1 MTRKKKIST
10 AVRKAPSSQR
20 PSRWEA
26 GRDSDTL
33 PLGQY
38 LIRRLYDLGA
48 RHIFGIPGDYVLG
61 FYKLLENS
69 PLELVGNT
77 TELAAGY
84 AADAYAR
91 IRGIG
96 VACVTY
102 GVGGFSI
109 VNAVACAYAEE
120 SPVVVISGAPGLR
133 ERGPHQYLHHVVR
146 SFETQRE
153 VFRHLTVASAAL
165 EDPLTA
171 FREIDRVLFACI
183 RYKRPVYIELPRDVI
198 EATPLYKHCPFP
210 EKPRSDPQALEE
222 AVAEALAMLRQSS
235 RPILLAGVEV
245 HRFGL
250 QDLVV
255 QLAEKAQIPI
265 TSTLL
270 GKSAIKE
277 SHPLYV
283 GVYEAALGRPE
294 VTKFVED
301 SDCVL
306 ALGTYLTDME
316 MGIYTQKFDESRII
330 LATSESVRIR
340 FHHYQGILLEDFLRA
355 LCEQD
360 LPQYDRSLPEARD
373 PIYAPWEAKPD
384 TPITIRRLFQKINSI
399 LDDNMVVIADI
410 GDSLFAASD
419 LTIHQKTE
427 FISPAYYTSMGF
439 AVPAAIGVQCANRK
453 LRPLVLVGDGAFQMT
468 GMELSTA
475 VRLGFDPIVVV
486 INNGGYQTE
495 RFIMEGKFND
505 ILDWNYHRLP
515 DLLGSGWGFEVKT
528 ETDLEKALRAAL
540 SNRDTF
546 SLLNVRIPPD
556 DVSPALRRLGRRLQ
570 RRV

>member
-1 MTRKKKIST
+1 MPNKKVTPVAKKVPHRSRT
-10 AVRKAPSSQR
+10 AGAVSVR
-20 PSRWEA
+20 
-26 GRDSDTL
+26 DTVSL

-48 RHIFGIPGDYVLG
+48 RHVFGIPGDYVLG

-69 PLELVGNT
+69 PLELVGTT
-77 TELAAGY
+77 TELSAGY

-91 IRGIG
+91 IKGIG

-183 RYKRPVYIELPRDVI
+183 RYKRPVYIELPRDII
-198 EATPLYKHCPFP
+198 ETRPLYQHCPFL
-210 EKPRSDPQALEE
+210 EKPRSDPNALRE
-222 AVAEALAMLRQSS
+222 AVSEALAMLQQST
-235 RPILLAGVEV
+235 RPIILAGVEV

-255 QLAEKAQIPI
+255 QLAEKAHIPI

-294 VTKFVED
+294 VTKFVEE
-301 SDCVL
+301 SDCLL

-330 LATSESVRIR
+330 LATAESVRIR
-340 FHHYQGILLEDFLRA
+340 YHHYQGILLEDFLRA
-355 LCEQD
+355 LYEQN
-360 LPQYDRSLPEARD
+360 LPQYDRPLPEARD

-399 LDDNMVVIADI
+399 LDDNMVVVADI
-410 GDSLFAASD
+410 GDSLFGASD
-419 LTIHQKTE
+419 LAIHQKTE

-439 AVPAAIGVQCANRK
+439 SVPAAIGVQCADRK

-475 VRLGFDPIVVV
+475 VRLGFNPIVIV

-505 ILDWNYHRLP
+505 ILNWNYHRLP
-515 DLLGSGWGFEVKT
+515 DILGSGWGFEVRT
-528 ETDLEKALRAAL
+528 ETDLEKAMHAAL
-540 SNRDTF
+540 KNRDTF
-546 SLLNVRIPPD
+546 SLLNVHIPPG
-556 DVSPALRRLGRRLQ
+556 DVSPALRRLGKRLQ

>member
-1 MTRKKKIST
+1 MPNKKASSPVKKAPARSRT
-10 AVRKAPSSQR
+10 AV
-20 PSRWEA
+20 EA
-26 GRDSDTL
+26 VRDSASL

-48 RHIFGIPGDYVLG
+48 RHVFGIPGDYVLG

-69 PLELVGNT
+69 PLELVGTT

-91 IRGIG
+91 VKGIG

-171 FREIDRVLFACI
+171 FREIDRVLFACV

-198 EATPLYKHCPFP
+198 ETRPLYQHCPFL
-210 EKPRSDPQALEE
+210 EKPRSDPKALEE
-222 AVAEALAMLRQSS
+222 AVAEALAMLRQSV
-235 RPILLAGVEV
+235 RPIILAGVEV

-255 QLAEKAQIPI
+255 QLAEKARIPI

-294 VTKFVED
+294 VTRFVED

-330 LATSESVRIR
+330 LATSEAVRIR

-355 LCEQD
+355 LCEEN
-360 LPQYDRSLPEARD
+360 LPQYDRPLPEARD

-399 LDDNMVVIADI
+399 LDDNMVVVADI
-410 GDSLFAASD
+410 GDSLFGASD

-439 AVPAAIGVQCANRK
+439 SVPAAIGVQCANRK

-475 VRLGFDPIVVV
+475 VRLRFNPIVVV

-495 RFIMEGKFND
+495 RFIIEGKFND

-515 DLLGSGWGFEVKT
+515 DVLGSGWGFEVRT
-528 ETDLEKALRAAL
+528 ETDLEKAMHAAL
-540 SNRDTF
+540 NNRDTF
-546 SLLNVRIPPD
+546 SLLNVRIPPG
-556 DVSPALRRLGRRLQ
+556 DVSPALRRLGKRLQ

>member
-1 MTRKKKIST
+1 MSKKKHLAT
-10 AVRKAPSSQR
+10 AVRKPQAAARPRRGEWSRNSS
-20 PSRWEA
+20 
-26 GRDSDTL
+26 TL
-33 PLGQY
+33 PLGEY

-48 RHIFGIPGDYVLG
+48 RHVFGIPGDYVLG

-120 SPVVVISGAPGLR
+120 SPVVIISGAPGLR

-171 FREIDRVLFACI
+171 FREIDRVLFACV

-198 EATPLYKHCPFP
+198 EALPLYKHCPFS
-210 EKPRSDPQALEE
+210 EKPRSDPKAMEE

-235 RPILLAGVEV
+235 RPVILAGVEV

-255 QLAEKAQIPI
+255 QLAEKARIPI

-294 VTKFVED
+294 VTKFVEE

-340 FHHYQGILLEDFLRA
+340 FHQYQGILLEDFLRV

-360 LPQYDRSLPEARD
+360 LPQYDRTLPEARD

-439 AVPAAIGVQCANRK
+439 SVPAAIGVQCANRR

-475 VRLGFDPIVVV
+475 VRLGFNPIIVV

-505 ILDWNYHRLP
+505 ILNWNYHRLP
-515 DLLGSGWGFEVKT
+515 DILGSGWGFEVKT
-528 ETDLEKALRAAL
+528 ETDLDKAFHAAL
-540 SNRDTF
+540 NNRDTF
-546 SLLNVRIPPD
+546 SLLNVRIPPG
-556 DVSPALRRLGRRLQ
+556 DVSPALRRLGKRLQ